1 MDKQSKIVLISG
13 PTASGKSNFAVKIAK
28 KIQGEIINADSMQVY
43 KILKILTARP
53 NKIEQKDIKHHLYG
67 VVDLNKKF
75 STGQWLELT
84 IKKIKNIKKKKKIP
98 ILVGGTGLYFQSL
111 INGLVKIPEIPLK
124 FRNKVR
130 LMSKRE
136 GQKKFYKKLLKLDP
150 KVKDRFDPNDMQRSI
165 RAYEIK
171 SYTDISMY
179 DWLARTESEFKNSDF
194 LKLYIET
201 KREKLIE
208 RINLRTLNMINGG
221 AINEVKKFLKLKI
234 RKDQSVN
241 KVIGIAELTQYL
253 NHEVT
258 LEEAKELIS
267 IKTRQYAKRQAT
279 WARTRMTSWKKI
291 KLTRIDDFLTK
302 LNKSLLKLDQRA
314 QLQLDCPNG

>member
-75 STGQWLELT
+75 STGQWLELA

-150 KVKDRFDPNDMQRSI
+150 KVKDKFDPNDTQRSI

-291 KLTRIDDFLTK
+291 KLTRIDDFIKK
-302 LNKSLLKLDQRA
+302 LNKSLLKLDQ
-314 QLQLDCPNG
+314 

>member
-1 MDKQSKIVLISG
+1 MDKQSKIILISG
-13 PTASGKSNFAVKIAK
+13 PTASGKSNFAVRIAK

-43 KILKILTARP
+43 KRLKILTARP
-53 NKIEQKDIKHHLYG
+53 NKKEQKNIKHHLYG

-75 STGQWLELT
+75 STGQWLELA
-84 IKKIKNIKKKKKIP
+84 IKKIKNIQKKKKIP

-111 INGLVKIPEIPLK
+111 INGLVKIPEIPLN

-130 LMSKRE
+130 LMFKRE

-150 KVKDRFDPNDMQRSI
+150 KIKDKFDPNDTQRSI

-179 DWLARTESEFKNSDF
+179 DWLAKTESEFKESDF

-201 KREKLIE
+201 KREKLIDK
-208 RINLRTLNMINGG
+208 INLRTSNMINDG

-241 KVIGIAELTQYL
+241 RVIGIAELTQYL
-253 NHEVT
+253 NKKIN
-258 LEEAKELIS
+258 LDQANELIS

-291 KLTRIDDFLTK
+291 KPTKIDGLVKK
-302 LNKSLLKLDQRA
+302 LNKSLLKLDQ
-314 QLQLDCPNG
+314 

>member
-1 MDKQSKIVLISG
+1 MDKQSKIILISG

-43 KILKILTARP
+43 KKLKILTARP

-75 STGQWLELT
+75 STGQWLELA

-150 KVKDRFDPNDMQRSI
+150 KVKDKFDPNDTQRSI

-291 KLTRIDDFLTK
+291 KPTRIDDFIKK
-302 LNKSLLKLDQRA
+302 LNKSLLKLDQ
-314 QLQLDCPNG
+314 

>member
-43 KILKILTARP
+43 KNLKILTARP
-53 NKIEQKDIKHHLYG
+53 KKKEQKNIKHHLYG
-67 VVDLNKKF
+67 TVDLNEKF
-75 STGQWLELT
+75 STGQWLELA

-150 KVKDRFDPNDMQRSI
+150 KVKDKFDPNDTQRSI

-171 SYTDISMY
+171 SYTNISMY
-179 DWLARTESEFKNSDF
+179 DWLARTQSEFKNSDF

-201 KREKLIE
+201 KREKLIK
-208 RINLRTLNMINGG
+208 RINLRTLNMINGR

-258 LEEAKELIS
+258 LEEAKELVS

-291 KLTRIDDFLTK
+291 KPTRIGDFIKK
-302 LNKSLLKLDQRA
+302 LNKSILKLDR
-314 QLQLDCPNG
+314 

>member
-53 NKIEQKDIKHHLYG
+53 NKIEQKDINHHLYG

-75 STGQWLELT
+75 STGQWLELA

-150 KVKDRFDPNDMQRSI
+150 KVTDRFDPNDTQRSI

-208 RINLRTLNMINGG
+208 RISLRTLNMINGG

-291 KLTRIDDFLTK
+291 KPTRIDDFIKK
-302 LNKSLLKLDQRA
+302 LNKSLLKLDQ
-314 QLQLDCPNG
+314 

>member
-1 MDKQSKIVLISG
+1 MDKQSKIILISG

-43 KILKILTARP
+43 KRLKILTARP
-53 NKIEQKDIKHHLYG
+53 NKREQKNIKHHLYG
-67 VVDLNKKF
+67 VVDLNERF
-75 STGQWLELT
+75 STGQWLELV
-84 IKKIKNIKKKKKIP
+84 IKKIKDIQKKKKIP

-150 KVKDRFDPNDMQRSI
+150 KVKDKFDPNDTQRSI

-291 KLTRIDDFLTK
+291 KPTRIDDFIKK
-302 LNKSLLKLDQRA
+302 LK
-314 QLQLDCPNG
+314 

>member
-1 MDKQSKIVLISG
+1 MDKQSKIILISG
-13 PTASGKSNFAVKIAK
+13 PTASGKSNFAVKVAK

-43 KILKILTARP
+43 KKLKILTARP
-53 NKIEQKDIKHHLYG
+53 NKIEQKNIKHHLYG
-67 VVDLNKKF
+67 VIDLNKKF
-75 STGQWLELT
+75 STGQWLELA
-84 IKKIKNIKKKKKIP
+84 IKKIKNIQKKKKIP

-111 INGLVKIPEIPLK
+111 INGLVKIPEIPLN

-150 KVKDRFDPNDMQRSI
+150 KIKDKFDSNDTQRSI

-171 SYTDISMY
+171 SYTNISMY
-179 DWLARTESEFKNSDF
+179 DWLTKTKSEFKESDF
-194 LKLYIET
+194 LKLYIEI
-201 KREKLIE
+201 KREKLIDK
-208 RINLRTLNMINGG
+208 INLRTSNMIKDG

-241 KVIGIAELTQYL
+241 RVIGITELTQYL
-253 NHEVT
+253 NKKINLDQT
-258 LEEAKELIS
+258 NELIS

-291 KLTRIDDFLTK
+291 KLTKIDDLVKK
-302 LNKSLLKLDQRA
+302 LNKSLLKLDQ
-314 QLQLDCPNG
+314 

>member
-75 STGQWLELT
+75 STGQWLELA

-150 KVKDRFDPNDMQRSI
+150 KVKDKFDPNDTQRSI

-258 LEEAKELIS
+258 LDEAKELIS

-291 KLTRIDDFLTK
+291 KPTRIDDFIKK
-302 LNKSLLKLDQRA
+302 LNKSLLKLDQ
-314 QLQLDCPNG
+314 

>member
-1 MDKQSKIVLISG
+1 MDKQSKIILISG
-13 PTASGKSNFAVKIAK
+13 PTASGKTNFAVKIAK

-75 STGQWLELT
+75 STGQWLELA

-150 KVKDRFDPNDMQRSI
+150 KVKDKFDPNDTQRSI

-291 KLTRIDDFLTK
+291 KPTRIDDFIKK
-302 LNKSLLKLDQRA
+302 LK
-314 QLQLDCPNG
+314 